1 MRRIK
6 LMKFISN
13 KVWVFP
19 EDDINTD
26 VIFPGRYTYEPLT
39 PEQMAKHAMED
50 CDPDFVKTVAEG
62 DIIVSGNNFGAGSSR
77 EQAVT
82 CLKASGISC
91 IIAKSFARIYF
102 RNAINEALPLV
113 ISPECSD
120 FVLNNPEIAKNTEV
134 QVDFDKGTINIGD
147 QTFKFPKLDEQA
159 LKIFEAGGLVEYTK
173 ARLKTVK
180 N

>member
-1 MRRIK
+1 
-6 LMKFISN
+6 MKFTSHKI
-13 KVWVFP
+13 WVFP

-26 VIFPGRYTYEPLT
+26 VIFPGRYTYEPLS

-50 CDPDFVKTVAEG
+50 YDSDFAQTVSKE

-113 ISPECSD
+113 ISPECSE
-120 FVLNNPEIAKNTEV
+120 FVLKNPEVARKDQIHVNLDEGVIKIAE
-134 QVDFDKGTINIGD
+134 
-147 QTFKFPKLDEQA
+147 QTFSFPKLDKQA
-159 LKIFEAGGLVEYTK
+159 LSIFEAGGLVAYTR
-173 ARLKTVK
+173 ARLREK
-180 N
+180 

>member
-1 MRRIK
+1 
-6 LMKFISN
+6 MKFTSN
-13 KVWVFP
+13 KVWIFP

-50 CDPDFVKTVAEG
+50 YDSDFVKTVAEG
-62 DIIVSGNNFGAGSSR
+62 DIIISGNNFGAGSSR

-120 FVLNNPEIAKNTEV
+120 FVLNNPEIVKKAQI
-134 QVDFDKGTINIGD
+134 QVDFDDGKIKIAE
-147 QTFKFPKLDEQA
+147 QTFSFPKLDKQA
-159 LKIFEAGGLVEYTK
+159 LKIFEAGGLVAYTR
-173 ARLKTVK
+173 ARLNEK
-180 N
+180 

>member
-1 MRRIK
+1 
-6 LMKFISN
+6 MKFTSN
-13 KVWVFP
+13 KVWILP
-19 EDDINTD
+19 DDDINTD

-39 PEQMAKHAMED
+39 PEQMTEHALED
-50 CDPDFVKTVAEG
+50 YDENFAKTVSKG
-62 DIIVSGNNFGAGSSR
+62 DIIISGNNFGAGSSR

-120 FVLNNPEIAKNTEV
+120 FVLNNPEIIKESSIH
-134 QVDFDKGTINIGD
+134 VDFDNGTIHLGEES
-147 QTFKFPKLDEQA
+147 FSFPKLDEQA

-173 ARLKTVK
+173 NRLKTVSIK
-180 N
+180 

>member
-1 MRRIK
+1 
-6 LMKFISN
+6 MKFISN
-13 KVWVFP
+13 KTWIFP

-50 CDPDFVKTVAEG
+50 YDADFMKTVAKG

-91 IIAKSFARIYF
+91 VIAKSFARIYF
-102 RNAINEALPLV
+102 RNAINEALPLI
-113 ISPECSD
+113 ISPDFSD
-120 FVLNNPEIAKNTEV
+120 FVLKNPEIAKNTGFT
-134 QVDFDKGTINIGD
+134 VDFDNGIINLGD
-147 QTFKFPKLDEQA
+147 QTFNFPKLDKQA

-173 ARLKTVK
+173 LKLKTK
-180 N
+180 ENKF

>member
-1 MRRIK
+1 
-6 LMKFISN
+6 MKFTSHEI
-13 KVWVFP
+13 WVFP

-26 VIFPGRYTYEPLT
+26 VIFPGRYTYEPLS

-50 CDPDFVKTVAEG
+50 YDPNFAKIVSEG

-113 ISPECSD
+113 ISPECSE
-120 FVLNNPEIAKNTEV
+120 FVLKNPEVANKVQIHLDFDEGVIKIAK
-134 QVDFDKGTINIGD
+134 
-147 QTFKFPKLDEQA
+147 QTFRFPKLDKQA
-159 LKIFEAGGLVEYTK
+159 LKIFEAGGLVAYTR
-173 ARLKTVK
+173 ARLSEK
-180 N
+180 